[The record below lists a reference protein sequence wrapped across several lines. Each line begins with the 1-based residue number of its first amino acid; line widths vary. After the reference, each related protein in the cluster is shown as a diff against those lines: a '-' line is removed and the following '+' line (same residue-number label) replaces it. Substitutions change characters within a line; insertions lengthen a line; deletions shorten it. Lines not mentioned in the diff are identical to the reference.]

1 MATKIKKSSGVSAL
15 SETLRVIV
23 VMICGS
29 HGVRARKCKI
39 RERRRRAVVLWSVA
53 VVRRLSI

>member
-15 SETLRVIV
+15 SETLRVI